1 LNLGLQFTRGDG
13 TLTLEGYVDASYAN
27 EPQCKSTTGF
37 IFLLG
42 GSAVSWVCQ
51 RQSCIAQSTA
61 EAEYYAAVSAGNEVI
76 WLKQLLADIKEPQQ
90 TVTIHEDNNAC
101 IVLSRNPQDHKRTKH
116 VQIKYHVLRD
126 YVKKKELEL
135 KYCPTKSQLAD
146 MLTKSLAGCHL
157 RPHLDALGIRR
168 LPGPEFGGVLNSE
181 FRPRSA

>member
-1 LNLGLQFTRGDG
+1 M
-13 TLTLEGYVDASYAN
+13 YDASYAN

-157 RPHLDALGIRR
+157 RPHLDAFGIRR